1 MKSVDILL
9 EEAKKQGIKDAEKL
23 IIDAFKIFESAG
35 PRLAA
40 ESDDA
45 IGKTAG
51 MILTVAV
58 PAFKPVIE
66 KLADLNK
73 DGVIG

>member
-1 MKSVDILL
+1 MKSVEILL

-23 IIDAFKIFESAG
+23 IVDAFKIFEAAG

-40 ESDDA
+40 ESEDSVGKVAGTILVVA
-45 IGKTAG
+45 I
-51 MILTVAV
+51 